1 MSDYYAGVNFTKKI
15 HSDTYPYISSIA
27 APTSYN
33 GKVIFIT
40 GASRGIGRAAALS
53 YARSGAG
60 GLALA
65 ARTSSALASL
75 ETEINSISPCT
86 KTLKLVVD
94 VTDAAA
100 VDAAVKHLWTEFE
113 RLDVVINNAG
123 FYEPMANISAS
134 SFDCWWKSMTVNLKG
149 PYLITRAC
157 LPYLTQSQ
165 PGGQIVNVSSVG
177 AHRLIKGISAYS
189 TAKFALLRF
198 TEFTQAEYN
207 DKGVIAIAVHPGAVA
222 TEMGLQNP
230 KSIHHKLAGDTIS
243 WLTRERRE
251 WLGGRYLSVT
261 WDMEEVERRKAEI
274 GKGAALKMRM
284 VIDENFCNP

>member
-1 MSDYYAGVNFTKKI
+1 
-15 HSDTYPYISSIA
+15 
-27 APTSYN
+27 
-33 GKVIFIT
+33 
-40 GASRGIGRAAALS
+40 
-53 YARSGAG
+53 
-60 GLALA
+60 
-65 ARTSSALASL
+65 
-75 ETEINSISPCT
+75 
-86 KTLKLVVD
+86 LKLVVD

-165 PGGQIVNVSSVG
+165 PGGQIVNVSSVS

-189 TAKFALLRF
+189 TAKFALLQF

-230 KSIHHKLAGDTIS
+230 KSIHHTLVDTLELAGDTIS

-261 WDMEEVERRKAEI
+261 WDMEEVERRKVEI